1 MRDFRKIVAWQK
13 ADDLTVE
20 IYRLTKQ
27 FPREE
32 VYSLTNQ
39 IRRAAYSV
47 PSNIAEG
54 ASRKSQKDYLQFLYI
69 ARGSLSEVAY
79 FVHLSK
85 RLGYLVL
92 ADHET
97 LASQA
102 DETSRVL
109 TGLIKSVGK
118 EVGLLRK
125 TIAKAA
131 STFIIL
137 VSSL

>member
-20 IYRLTKQ
+20 VYRSTKQ

-47 PSNIAEG
+47 PANIAEG
-54 ASRKSQKDYLQFLYI
+54 ASRRSQKDYLQFLYV

-85 RLGYLVL
+85 RLGYLAL
-92 ADHET
+92 ADHDT
-97 LASQA
+97 LAFQA
-102 DETSRVL
+102 DEASRVL
-109 TGLIKSVGK
+109 TGLIKSVEK

-125 TIAKAA
+125 TIAKTTA
-131 STFIIL
+131 TL
-137 VSSL
+137 LLLLHV